1 MVALIAIIVGC
12 GIMAVGNLKGWFGE
26 NSDSPMM
33 SREITGVANMERSG
47 VAYTLSEKTP
57 VKSGDILETENGSEA
72 DFEIRGAGNA
82 TIGEQAKLTA
92 DTCEEDNIQ
101 LTLNEGEFCGIMEDD
116 KGILTISGDTYTL
129 TPGESVMSLSVRQ
142 GSSEISVFSGS
153 LTVSGEGGQE
163 ETISA
168 GNKLLITGEKGDKW
182 EKEKLRAAALSD
194 FQIARLLDS
203 DVDDICFTADKLEKV
218 KADREK
224 EVQAA
229 EAALEDEAV
238 ALVSEE
244 GSSTAEGKTDKKVLT
259 CTIQIQCKS
268 ILGNMDKLKEGKNRY
283 VPSNGIILATSKVE
297 FNQGDTAYDVTKRAC
312 SAAGI
317 QIEAAYTPAYG
328 SYYVEGINHLY
339 EFDCGEM
346 SGWMYKV
353 NGWAP
358 NYGCSEYELKNGD
371 SIVWYYTCT
380 GN

>member
-1 MVALIAIIVGC
+1 MVALIVVIVGC

-26 NSDSPMM
+26 NSESPVI
-33 SREITGVANMERSG
+33 SKEITGVANMERSG

-57 VKSGDILETENGSEA
+57 VKGGDILETETGSEA
-72 DFEIRGAGNA
+72 DFEIRGAGSISMWEKA
-82 TIGEQAKLTA
+82 VLTA
-92 DTCEEDNIQ
+92 DACDEDNVQ
-101 LTLNEGEFCGIMEDD
+101 LTVNEGEFYGIMEDD
-116 KGILTISGDTYTL
+116 KNLLAIAGDAFTA
-129 TPGESVMSLSVRQ
+129 TPGESVFSMSVRQ
-142 GSSEISVFSGS
+142 GSREISVFSGS
-153 LTVSGEGGQE
+153 LTVKGDGGQE
-163 ETISA
+163 KISA
-168 GNKLLITGEKGDKW
+168 GEKLLITGEKGDKW
-182 EKEKLRAAALSD
+182 EKDKLRAVALSD
-194 FQIARLLDS
+194 FQIAKLLEGET
-203 DVDDICFTADKLEKV
+203 DDICFTDKKLKKV
-218 KADREK
+218 QADRKQETK
-224 EVQAA
+224 AA
-229 EAALEDEAV
+229 EEALEDEAV
-238 ALVSEE
+238 ALVSEN
-244 GSSTAEGKTDKKVLT
+244 SSTSGETSDKKVLT

-268 ILGNMDKLKEGKNRY
+268 ILSNMDRLKEGKNRY
-283 VPSNGIILATSKVE
+283 VPSNGVILATSKVE

-328 SYYVEGINHLY
+328 SYYVEGMNHLY